1 MKATATNA
9 AFLMLLLAVASLKA
23 EQYQVAPELIDT
35 VDLTE
40 HRRTWGAP
48 DGAFFILKKSGAEL
62 RQYPDVNV
70 RALNP
75 RANQKL
81 ISSERGKYYALLG
94 YASFSPSDLKIQSIT
109 LYGASGEQIWS
120 VKDPGC
126 NSFIL
131 CDGAPVA
138 VGVSGAEGL
147 AESRL
152 QFYGPTGEL
161 RGSTRVQNFYAG
173 QWCADGEWF
182 FAITGGQLMRFAPNG
197 QDVTLIGPAAKYF
210 VDARGTAVAAQTD
223 SLLAFVLPGSTFA
236 LPLQIADLREV
247 RFSADGARAVIL
259 TRTDLEI
266 LDLGTRETVGKL
278 ALANSPFQFF
288 HVDADANFNFFICG
302 VNNSADLPDR
312 RNTVGKVILLNASA
326 VQLWEETFGYEDW
339 SVRFPD
345 VRLDGERRIFSVL
358 TAHDLFIY
366 RY

>member
-1 MKATATNA
+1 MKTTAALTF
-9 AFLMLLLAVASLKA
+9 FLLLLAVASLPA

-48 DGAFFILKKSGAEL
+48 DGAFFILKKSGIEL
-62 RQYPDVNV
+62 RQYPDLDV

-94 YASFSPSDLKIQSIT
+94 YANFSPSDLKIQSIT
-109 LYGASGEQIWS
+109 LYAASGEQIWS
-120 VKDPGC
+120 VNEPGC

-152 QFYGPTGEL
+152 QFYGSTGEL

-182 FAITGGQLMRFAPNG
+182 FAITGGQLTRFAPNG
-197 QDVTLIGPAAKYF
+197 QDVTLIGPAARYF
-210 VDARGTAVAAQTD
+210 ADARGAVVAAQTD
-223 SLLAFVLPGSTFA
+223 SLLAFVQPGSTFA
-236 LPLQIADLREV
+236 LPLRIADLREV
-247 RFSADGARAVIL
+247 RFSADGTRAAIL

-266 LDLGTRETVGKL
+266 LDLTTRGTIGKL
-278 ALANSPFQFF
+278 SLASSPFQFF
-288 HVDADANFNFFICG
+288 HLDADANFNFFVCG

-312 RNTVGKVILLNASA
+312 RNTIGKVLLLNASA
-326 VQLWEETFGYEDW
+326 VQLWEETIEYEDW
-339 SVRFPD
+339 SVRFPA

-358 TAHDLFIY
+358 TAHDLFVY